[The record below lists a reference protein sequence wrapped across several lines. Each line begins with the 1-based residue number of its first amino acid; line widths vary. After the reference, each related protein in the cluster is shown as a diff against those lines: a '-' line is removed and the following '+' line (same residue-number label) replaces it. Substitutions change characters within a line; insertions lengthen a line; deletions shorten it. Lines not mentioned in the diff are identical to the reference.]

1 MIVGIGVDMVE
12 IDRMRRILESKSDR
26 LIQRVFTEEEARYA
40 LARADPAMHFAARIA
55 AKEAAY
61 KALSGNHLA
70 RAVSWREIE
79 VLLREDGAPYL
90 MLHGRARDRAAEL
103 SVERTLI
110 SLTHSRTAA
119 AAVVILE
126 S

>member
-1 MIVGIGVDMVE
+1 MIVGVGVDMVE

-70 RAVSWREIE
+70 RAVGWREIE